1 MPSHIYIYRGFHRQY
16 EDRVPGMRPAPIY
29 SGSRRIGCS
38 VKKWLVKASVVALY
52 IYIDGDWGAWVEA
65 Y

>member
-1 MPSHIYIYRGFHRQY
+1 M
-16 EDRVPGMRPAPIY
+16 PGMRPAPIY

-52 IYIDGDWGAWVEA
+52 IDGDWAGLRLINVSRGIECLVIGFPRW
-65 Y
+65 

>member
-1 MPSHIYIYRGFHRQY
+1 
-16 EDRVPGMRPAPIY
+16 MRPAPIY